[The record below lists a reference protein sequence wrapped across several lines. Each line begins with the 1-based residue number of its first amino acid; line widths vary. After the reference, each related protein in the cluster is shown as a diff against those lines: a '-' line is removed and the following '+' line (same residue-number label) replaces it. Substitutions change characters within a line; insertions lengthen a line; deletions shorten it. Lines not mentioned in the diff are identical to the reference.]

1 MLDKF
6 HDFKVIIDTGNL
18 TEAAKKLHVSQ
29 PALSIS
35 VKKLEKQLGC
45 KLLIRNKGGVKPTQ
59 FGKILYK
66 YARRF
71 NLSVGNMKKELSDQL
86 YTLEKDIKIGMIDN
100 VGIKFIGRVYKGFR
114 KKYPKLNLTI
124 QVDNSTRL
132 VREVEKGSIDFAIIT
147 KQKRLKNNFIQED
160 FASED
165 LIIISASDYVQEATC
180 LKDLEKINF
189 IAYNKD
195 STTFKL
201 IDKAFT
207 QNKININYS
216 AYSTSPTFIKEMVKL
231 GTGIAVLPK
240 NIVDKE
246 LASKKLR
253 KIDLGIKLSRQL
265 SLIYLKNAYL
275 TNLDKNFIEKL
286 RNMF

>member
-1 MLDKF
+1 MLDRL
-6 HDFKVIIDTGNL
+6 HDLKIIIDTGNL
-18 TEAAKKLHVSQ
+18 TKAAKKLHVSQ

-35 VKKLEKQLGC
+35 TKKLEEHLGC
-45 KLLIRNKGGVKPTQ
+45 KLLIRNKGGVKPTK

-66 YARRF
+66 YAK
-71 NLSVGNMKKELSDQL
+71 NLDLSLINMKNELSDQL

-100 VGIKFIGRVYKGFR
+100 VGIKFIGRVYKTFR
-114 KKYPKLNLTI
+114 KKYPKLNLAI

-132 VREVEKGSIDFAIIT
+132 IREVEKGSLDFAIIT
-147 KQKRLKNNFIQED
+147 KQKRLKNNMIQEY

-165 LIIISASDYVQEATC
+165 LIVVSASNYVQRITC
-180 LKDLEKINF
+180 IKDLVKVNF

-201 IDKAFT
+201 IDDTFREK
-207 QNKININYS
+207 KINLNYS

-240 NIVDKE
+240 NIVEKE

-253 KIDLGIKLSRQL
+253 RINLGINLSRQL

-275 TNLDKNFIEKL
+275 TNLSKNFIEKL